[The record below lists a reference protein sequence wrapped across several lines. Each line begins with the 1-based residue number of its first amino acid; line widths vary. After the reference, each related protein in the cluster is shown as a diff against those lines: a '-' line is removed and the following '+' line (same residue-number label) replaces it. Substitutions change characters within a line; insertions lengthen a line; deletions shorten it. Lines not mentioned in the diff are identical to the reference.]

1 MTIADEVRA
10 ARPSSSTGSGTASG
24 TASGTVIGTGSSAPS
39 VVVRRVRD
47 DEHHAA
53 AEVLVTAYS
62 HDFEISDSY
71 RQSLGAVSRWA
82 SEHEVWVAVPAGE
95 TGGGAT
101 RVLGVVVTPALGGPA
116 LSQLA
121 LDGELD
127 FRLLA
132 THPDA
137 RGGGVGETLVRHVIA
152 LARDRGARRVV
163 MNSGDQMRAAHRL
176 YERLGFGRLYERE
189 TRVVETKQGPTRL
202 LAFGLDVADAD
213 TRTDIQDG
221 RP

>member
-10 ARPSSSTGSGTASG
+10 ARSV
-24 TASGTVIGTGSSAPS
+24 SGTVGGTGGSAPS

-47 DEHHAA
+47 DEHRAA
-53 AEVLVTAYS
+53 AEVLVTAYT
-62 HDFEISDSY
+62 HDFDISDGY
-71 RQSLGAVSRWA
+71 RQSLGDVSRWA
-82 SEHEVWVAVPAGE
+82 SEHEVWVAVPAAE
-95 TGGGAT
+95 TGSGGGTT
-101 RVLGVVVTPALGGPA
+101 RVLGVVVIPALGGPA

-121 LDGELD
+121 QDGELD

-137 RGGGVGETLVRHVIA
+137 RGGGVGETLVRHVIG

-163 MNSGDQMRAAHRL
+163 LNSGDQMRAAHRL

-202 LAFGLDVADAD
+202 LAFGLDVADAGAG
-213 TRTDIQDG
+213 TDLADADINSTDG

>member
-10 ARPSSSTGSGTASG
+10 ARPGSGTAS
-24 TASGTVIGTGSSAPS
+24 
-39 VVVRRVRD
+39 VVVRPVRD

-53 AEVLVTAYS
+53 ADVLVSAYT
-62 HDFEISDSY
+62 HDFEISDGY
-71 RQSLGAVSRWA
+71 RQSLGAVGRWA
-82 SEHEVWVAVPAGE
+82 SEHEVWVAVPHAEADAGYG
-95 TGGGAT
+95 TT

-116 LSQLA
+116 LSPLA

-176 YERLGFGRLYERE
+176 YERLGFQRLYERE

-202 LAFGLDVADAD
+202 LAFGLDVADIN
-213 TRTDIQDG
+213 TTGG

>member
-1 MTIADEVRA
+1 MTIAHDVRA
-10 ARPSSSTGSGTASG
+10 AGSGSGTVGG
-24 TASGTVIGTGSSAPS
+24 TAS

-47 DEHHAA
+47 DEHRAV
-53 AEVLVTAYS
+53 AEVLVTAYT

-71 RQSLGAVSRWA
+71 RHSLGAVSRWA

-95 TGGGAT
+95 AGAGDAT

-116 LSQLA
+116 LSALA
-121 LDGELD
+121 QDGELD

-137 RGGGVGETLVRHVIA
+137 RGGGVGETLVRHVIG

-176 YERLGFGRLYERE
+176 YERLGFGRLPERE

-202 LAFGLDVADAD
+202 LAFGLDIADTDAPAD
-213 TRTDIQDG
+213 TRDG